1 MTYSR
6 NMADDELLKALRRA
20 VEAAP
25 DDIALRLHLAET
37 LLAKGESQEAVA
49 QAAAA
54 LLRDPTSAEA
64 RRIMSEA
71 LTPAETAVPAAPA
84 DEVPAFDWDA
94 AQAQLDD
101 GPAEVRVTAGGA
113 PASGADVA
121 ESWSSMITLKDV
133 GGMQSVKDRLEAAF
147 IAPLRNPELRAMY
160 GASLR
165 GGLLMYGPPG
175 CGKTFLARAVAG
187 ELEASFL
194 SVALHDILDPML
206 GMSERSLHEVF
217 ERARASAP
225 CVLFLDE
232 VDALGQRRS
241 QTRNTGMHGVV
252 VQLLEELDGMS
263 AANDGVFVLA
273 ATNQP
278 WDIDPAL
285 RRPGRLDRTLLV
297 LPPDPDARRSIF
309 ELHLRDR
316 PIETIDYAELASR
329 TAGYTG
335 ADISHICASAAEN
348 ALLDSVKSGTPRR
361 ITTADLLKAIKQ
373 VKSSATG
380 WLDSVRN
387 LVLFGEDDGTFDELR
402 DYLRKSKKL

>member
-1 MTYSR
+1 M
-6 NMADDELLKALRRA
+6 
-20 VEAAP
+20 
-25 DDIALRLHLAET
+25 
-37 LLAKGESQEAVA
+37 
-49 QAAAA
+49 
-54 LLRDPTSAEA
+54 TSALA
-64 RRIMSEA
+64 
-71 LTPAETAVPAAPA
+71 PAAPA
-84 DEVPAFDWDA
+84 APTDDAPSFDWDA

-101 GPAEVRVTAGGA
+101 APAEVRVTAGGA

-121 ESWSSMITLKDV
+121 ETWSSMITLKDV
-133 GGMQSVKDRLEAAF
+133 GGMQGVKDRLNAAF

-194 SVALHDILDPML
+194 SVALHDVLDPML
-206 GMSERSLHEVF
+206 GMSERALHEVF

-241 QTRNTGMHGVV
+241 QTRNSGMHGVV

-297 LPPDPDARRSIF
+297 LPPDSEARRSIF

-316 PIETIDYAELASR
+316 PIEQIDYAELASR

-335 ADISHICASAAEN
+335 ADIAHICASAAEN
-348 ALLDSVKSGTPRR
+348 ALLDSVTSGTPRR

-373 VKSSATG
+373 VKSSATA

>member
-1 MTYSR
+1 MT
-6 NMADDELLKALRRA
+6 DDELLNSLRRA

-25 DDIALRLHLAET
+25 EDIALRLHLAGV
-37 LLAKGESQEAVA
+37 LLSNGDNQDAVA
-49 QAAAA
+49 EAAAVLA
-54 LLRDPTSAEA
+54 RDGGNAEA
-64 RRIMSEA
+64 RRIMSAALQPPTEA
-71 LTPAETAVPAAPA
+71 
-84 DEVPAFDWDA
+84 PAFDWDA
-94 AQAQLDD
+94 AEQQVDSAHVQ
-101 GPAEVRVTAGGA
+101 VTLGDA
-113 PASGADVA
+113 PVSGADAV
-121 ESWSSMITLKDV
+121 ETWSSLITLRDV

-160 GASLR
+160 GTSLR

-187 ELEASFL
+187 ELDASFMSL
-194 SVALHDILDPML
+194 ALHDILDPML
-206 GMSERSLHEVF
+206 GMSERTLHEGF
-217 ERARASAP
+217 EQARASAP

-241 QTRNTGMHGVV
+241 QTRNSGMHGVV

-297 LPPDPDARRSIF
+297 LPPDLDARRSIF

-316 PIETIDYAELASR
+316 PTDPIDFDELARS

-335 ADISHICASAAEN
+335 ADIAHICSSSAET
-348 ALLDSVKSGTPRR
+348 ALLASVKSGTARR
-361 ITTADLLKAIKQ
+361 ITTADVLASVKQ
-373 VKSSATG
+373 VKSSATA

-387 LVLFGEDDGTFDELR
+387 LVLFGEDDGTFGELR
-402 DYLRKSKKL
+402 DYLRKNKRL